1 MRKIFF
7 FFIIVL
13 FANSISFAQEFGF
26 KGGLSLANIY
36 GEDRPDID
44 DDQSNPFKPG
54 FNFAGFFRFGEG
66 PFRYTV
72 EAGFSQ
78 KGTLIKYPET
88 SENLGSYKPEQL
100 FNLNYMDIN
109 AFGNYFIS
117 NRVSLDLGLGISFLI
132 NGQAKQ
138 VFNATGVYADLIEDS
153 SNPAVIGEDV
163 TGLDLGV
170 KLGASFYINEKIHA
184 DAHYYLGFLTLDPDN
199 NSDFDPD
206 KMFNNA
212 IMISFGYKFLNTS
225 LID

>member
-1 MRKIFF
+1 MRKIFV

-26 KGGLSLANIY
+26 KGGLSLANTY
-36 GEDRPDID
+36 GEDRPDIYD
-44 DDQSNPFKPG
+44 EQSNPFKPG

-78 KGTLIKYPET
+78 KGVLIKDSET
-88 SENLGSYKPEQL
+88 SDNLGFFKQENSW
-100 FNLNYMDIN
+100 NLNYFDIN
-109 AFGNYFIS
+109 TIGNYFIS
-117 NRVSLDLGLGISFLI
+117 NRVSLDAGLGISFI
-132 NGQAKQ
+132 MNAKAKQ
-138 VFNATGVYADLIEDS
+138 VFNATGIYADIYEDG
-153 SNPAVIGEDV
+153 SNSANIGEDISA
-163 TGLDLGV
+163 LDVGV
-170 KLGASFYINEKIHA
+170 KVGASFYINEKFHA

-212 IMISFGYKFLNTS
+212 IMISIGYKFLTTS
-225 LID
+225 FID